1 MSFVPFKKIIARPLF
16 KISSITIIIIVFQIL
31 IIMVFCN
38 YAAIIFFTFNIH
50 SPQWCWCRSWGRAV
64 VSGSSASWMAVGIWA
79 LVWAWLHRH
88 VFFYRR
94 TWRWSV

>member
-1 MSFVPFKKIIARPLF
+1 
-16 KISSITIIIIVFQIL
+16 
-31 IIMVFCN
+31 MVFRN
-38 YAAIIFFTFNIH
+38 YAAIISFTFNIH

-94 TWRWSV
+94 TWRWSVIPGNRASQVPSTSHP

>member
-50 SPQWCWCRSWGRAV
+50 SPQ
-64 VSGSSASWMAVGIWA
+64 
-79 LVWAWLHRH
+79 
-88 VFFYRR
+88 
-94 TWRWSV
+94 